1 MSLGQN
7 IRQKRKE
14 MDMTQWQLADKIGVS
29 ESQISNIEVGKRST
43 SPEKLA
49 KIADALHCNV
59 ADLYDLPEKEQ
70 IDDAWILFAKKMKN
84 EGIDPEEAEKWIK
97 YARKIIGKS

>member
-1 MSLGQN
+1 MALGRN
-7 IRQKRKE
+7 IRQKRME
-14 MDMTQWQLADKIGVS
+14 MGMLQRDLAKKIGVS

-43 SPEKLA
+43 SPDKLA

-97 YARKIIGKS
+97 YARKVIGKS